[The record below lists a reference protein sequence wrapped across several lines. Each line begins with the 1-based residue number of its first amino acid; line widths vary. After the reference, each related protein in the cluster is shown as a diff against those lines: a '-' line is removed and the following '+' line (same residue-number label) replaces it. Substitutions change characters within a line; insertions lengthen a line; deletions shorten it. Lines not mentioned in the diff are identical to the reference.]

1 MNEVL
6 ARKIATA
13 MSGHVYATQCNNDQV
28 KLVRIGTYE
37 EIRQRYNQMVCL
49 IAANAMRAIA
59 ASSSMP
65 AHSTAAAP
73 GSWFDR
79 FGGNQPV
86 GSFETL
92 FGMAACPPTVHC
104 NSIGY
109 LAWHGDWPVGTSKLS
124 GMRNMIESMS
134 KIGDIIYGVSFRA
147 SVPTGETAEVSVYKR
162 LQEAVVASKRLGH
175 TPYEEEKLLQFAA
188 TLSTAPALHFFHEIV
203 A

>member
-6 ARKIATA
+6 ARKIGNAFY
-13 MSGHVYATQCNNDQV
+13 GNVYATQRDNERV
-28 KLVRIGTYE
+28 KLVRLGTHE

-59 ASSSMP
+59 ASSSMM

-79 FGGNQPV
+79 FENQPI

-92 FGMAACPPTVHC
+92 FGMAACAPTVHW

-124 GMRNMIESMS
+124 GMKNMAESMA
-134 KIGDIIYGVSFRA
+134 KIGDIIYGVTFRA
-147 SVPTGETAEVSVYKR
+147 SVPTGEAAEVSVYKR

-175 TPYEEEKLLQFAA
+175 TPYEEEKLLQFAS